1 MGGVVA
7 LLLMPGCNSGRDT
20 PPPMALHAQ
29 GKSVRDKVGSFCA
42 GNSCGDAAGSAGPT
56 VHLRPGPSK
65 VSFDWAWDADNY
77 EVALCRGSAFRRCI
91 STVTIVPDKTGTIDL
106 RPGKSM
112 ISVFATWRG
121 GDASYE
127 WFVDVG
133 KS

>member
-7 LLLMPGCNSGRDT
+7 LLLMPGCDSGRDSLPWRCT
-20 PPPMALHAQ
+20 LKASLCATRSEP
-29 GKSVRDKVGSFCA
+29 FCA
-42 GNSCGDAAGSAGPT
+42 GNTCADAAGSAGPT
-56 VHLRPGPSK
+56 VHLHPGPSK

-91 STVTIVPDKTGTIDL
+91 STVTIVPDKTWTIDL
-106 RPGKSM
+106 RPGKST